1 MRRASLEVLHI
12 LVAALILTA
21 AVQATPRTAQA
32 QTSKP
37 VELSKTITFVVP
49 FGPGGGVDVQ
59 TRVVARH
66 LPKYL
71 PGSPTMIVENVV
83 GAGGRAGMQRV
94 VRSKPDGSVIGATY
108 TPDALGTQ
116 AIYGAEAGYDFS
128 KLVLLT
134 STYHSPY
141 TLAVGPKTPYKSLAD
156 LKNAGKPISFC
167 TTGGID
173 MAYAVIGAKAVGF
186 PYRLVPG
193 YKGAPDGTAAMIRG
207 DCEAVT
213 FGIELVNRYLG
224 EGVRPIAV
232 YAADRDKLWP
242 NVLTAKEQ
250 GSPLELQINIVY
262 LLPPGASPELADLYS
277 TALAKLYQDKEFLDA
292 VRATKYTP
300 TFGDARQT
308 RQIAA
313 GLSELYS
320 RYTRDLREAAQQIR

>member
-1 MRRASLEVLHI
+1 MSRSPIILGLLAVLV
-12 LVAALILTA
+12 LAGLSAPA
-21 AVQATPRTAQA
+21 ATPARA
-32 QTSKP
+32 QTARP
-37 VELSKTITFVVP
+37 AELPRTVTFVVP

-59 TRVVARH
+59 TRVVARY

-71 PGSPTMIVENVV
+71 PGSPTMVVENVV

-94 VRSKPDGSVIGATY
+94 VKSKPDGSVIGATY

-173 MAYAVIGAKAVGF
+173 MAYAVIGAKVVGF
-186 PYRLVPG
+186 PFRLVPG

-224 EGVRPIAV
+224 EGVRPIAL
-232 YAADRDKLWP
+232 YAAERDKLWP
-242 NVLTAKEQ
+242 NVPTAKEQ
-250 GSPLELQINIVY
+250 GHPLELQINIVY
-262 LLPPGASPELADLYS
+262 LLPPGASPELAELFS
-277 TALAKLYQDKEFLDA
+277 TALGRLYQNNEFLDA
-292 VRATKYTP
+292 IRATKYTP
-300 TFGDARQT
+300 TFGDTKQT
-308 RQIAA
+308 QQIAV

-320 RYTRDLREAAQQIR
+320 KYARDLQEAAAQIR